1 MYNYDFKKT
10 HESILKEARDV
21 NVKVDKKYFQ
31 TTFVLTEKNLL
42 VFYDINRGNPIWGAG
57 TYTPPSL
64 DLLFS
69 VPRNKVVY
77 EVIDNNLYLIVDNEK
92 INCYDFN
99 LEGFLK

>member
-1 MYNYDFKKT
+1 MC
-10 HESILKEARDV
+10 IRDRS
-21 NVKVDKKYFQ
+21 
-31 TTFVLTEKNLL
+31 EKNLL

-57 TYTPPSL
+57 TYVPPDL